1 MLRRGLTSPRSL
13 ISLLARLSDKQTR
26 VKLERPPTSDEVARP
41 RGLAEQIVRA
51 LQARIEAGELA
62 PGARLPTE
70 QALGGRFGVSRAVV
84 REAIA
89 RLRADGYV
97 ETRQGAGAFVAGEPG
112 RASFRLPTEARLP
125 PAELAQL
132 FELRAAVEVA
142 TARLAAERRT
152 RADLAAIR
160 RALDAVSRAIAEGT
174 DGVAADGAFHRAI
187 AAATHNAHLQRFV
200 EFLGFH
206 FAETRRPSWTEAGRR
221 SGRPQAAQREHEK
234 IFAAIARGDPSGA
247 ARAAGGHLRES
258 AARLGA
264 GRKGR

>member
-1 MLRRGLTSPRSL
+1 M
-13 ISLLARLSDKQTR
+13 
-26 VKLERPPTSDEVARP
+26 KLERPPDSEEVARP

-62 PGARLPTE
+62 PGTRLPTE
-70 QALGGRFGVSRAVV
+70 HALGQRFGVSRAVV

-89 RLRADGYV
+89 RLKADGYV
-97 ETRQGAGAFVAGEPG
+97 ETRQGAGAFVSGEPG
-112 RASFRLPTEARLP
+112 RASFRLPSEPHLP
-125 PAELAQL
+125 PKELAQL
-132 FELRAAVEVA
+132 FELREAVEVA

-160 RALDAVSRAIAEGT
+160 RALEAVSRAIGEGA

-206 FAETRRPSWTEAGRR
+206 FAETRRPAWTEAGRR
-221 SGRPQAAQREHEK
+221 ARRPHAAQREHER
-234 IFAAIARGDPSGA
+234 IYAAIARGDARGA
-247 ARAAGGHLRES
+247 ERAAADHLRGS
-258 AARLGA
+258 AARIGV
-264 GRKGR
+264 GRRRR

>member
-1 MLRRGLTSPRSL
+1 MKS
-13 ISLLARLSDKQTR
+13 
-26 VKLERPPTSDEVARP
+26 ERPAVTEEIARP

-51 LQARIEAGELA
+51 LQTRIESGELA

-70 QALGGRFGVSRAVV
+70 QALGERFGVSRAVV

-97 ETRQGAGAFVAGEPG
+97 ATRQGAGAFVSGEPG
-112 RASFRLPTEARLP
+112 RASFRLPAEGELDA
-125 PAELAQL
+125 AELVQL
-132 FELRAAVEVA
+132 FELREAVEVA

-160 RALDAVSRAIAEGT
+160 RALDAVSRAIDEGT

-187 AAATHNAHLQRFV
+187 AAAAHNGHLQRFV

-206 FAETRRPSWTEAGRR
+206 FAETRRPAWTEAGRR
-221 SGRPQAAQREHEK
+221 AGRPHAAQREHER
-234 IFAAIARGDPSGA
+234 IYAAIERGDAAAAACAAIA
-247 ARAAGGHLRES
+247 HLQGS
-258 AARLGA
+258 AARLGV
-264 GRKGR
+264 RRTRR

>member
-1 MLRRGLTSPRSL
+1 M
-13 ISLLARLSDKQTR
+13 
-26 VKLERPPTSDEVARP
+26 KLERPPASDEVARP
-41 RGLAEQIVRA
+41 RGLADQIVRA

-70 QALGGRFGVSRAVV
+70 QALGQRFGVSRAVV

-89 RLRADGYV
+89 RLKADGYV
-97 ETRQGAGAFVAGEPG
+97 ATRQGSGAFVAGEPG
-112 RASFRLPTEARLP
+112 RASFRLPAEGELDA
-125 PAELAQL
+125 AELAQL
-132 FELRAAVEVA
+132 FELREAVEVA

-160 RALDAVSRAIAEGT
+160 RALDDVSRAIDEGT

-206 FAETRRPSWTEAGRR
+206 FAATRRPSWTEAGRR
-221 SGRPQAAQREHEK
+221 SGRPEAAQREHDR
-234 IFAAIARGDPSGA
+234 IYAAIARGDPAGA
-247 ARAAGGHLRES
+247 ARAAGVHLRGS

-264 GRKGR
+264 GRKRR

>member
-1 MLRRGLTSPRSL
+1 M
-13 ISLLARLSDKQTR
+13 
-26 VKLERPPTSDEVARP
+26 KLERPPASDEVARP

-51 LQARIEAGELA
+51 LQTRIESGELA

-70 QALGGRFGVSRAVV
+70 QALGERFGVSRAVV

-97 ETRQGAGAFVAGEPG
+97 ATRQGAGAFVSGEPG
-112 RASFRLPTEARLP
+112 RASFRLPAEGELDA
-125 PAELAQL
+125 AELAQL

-160 RALDAVSRAIAEGT
+160 RALEDVSRAIAEGM

-206 FAETRRPSWTEAGRR
+206 FAATRRPAWTAAGRR
-221 SGRPQAAQREHEK
+221 AGRPQAAQREHQK
-234 IFAAIARGDPSGA
+234 IFTAIERGDARGA
-247 ARAAGGHLRES
+247 ERAAADHLRGS
-258 AARLGA
+258 AARIGV
-264 GRKGR
+264 GRRPR

>member
-1 MLRRGLTSPRSL
+1 M
-13 ISLLARLSDKQTR
+13 
-26 VKLERPPTSDEVARP
+26 KLERPPTSDEVARP

-51 LQARIEAGELA
+51 LQTRIESGELA

-70 QALGGRFGVSRAVV
+70 QALGERFGVSRAVV

-97 ETRQGAGAFVAGEPG
+97 ATRQGAGAFVSGEPG
-112 RASFRLPTEARLP
+112 RASFRLPDEGELDA
-125 PAELAQL
+125 AELAQL

-160 RALDAVSRAIAEGT
+160 RALEDVSRAIAEGM

-206 FAETRRPSWTEAGRR
+206 FAATRRPAWTAAGRR
-221 SGRPQAAQREHEK
+221 AGRPQAAQREHQK
-234 IFAAIARGDPSGA
+234 IFTAIERGDARGA
-247 ARAAGGHLRES
+247 ERAAADHLRGS
-258 AARLGA
+258 AARIGV
-264 GRKGR
+264 GRRPR